1 LYQEDVERV
10 PFFRDKPVQFITS
23 VVTYLKLEYYAP
35 VSGHSPGGNWLL
47 ETGTGTKIQ
56 RRLL

>member
-1 LYQEDVERV
+1 MSAHVLFQVVLHLYQEDVERV

-35 VSGHSPGGNWLL
+35 VSTLGSC
-47 ETGTGTKIQ
+47 Q
-56 RRLL
+56 R